1 MSREE
6 KARAG
11 AQAVIGEDE
20 ILDVA
25 VVVPRGSTKA
35 SVLGAIVGSQLGGD
49 NAMAWGIGGAM
60 LGQRVNSATKGSYP
74 SVVLALSESRL
85 YVLGR
90 EKSGV
95 VGGWKKVHR
104 VGQIDRADLAVT
116 QRRSGTVRVLELTDT
131 TSGATLEF
139 EVMNVGNLGL
149 KDLIENAKETEQ

>member
-11 AQAVIGEDE
+11 AQAVVGEDE

-35 SVLGAIVGSQLGGD
+35 GVLGAIVGSELGGN
-49 NAMAWGIGGAM
+49 NAMAWGIGGAV
-60 LGQRVNSATKGSYP
+60 LGQRVNSAAKGSYP

-95 VGGWKKVHR
+95 VGGWKKVHP
-104 VGQIDRADLAVT
+104 VGQIDRADLAVA
-116 QRRSGTVRVLELTDT
+116 QRHSGTVRVLELTDT
-131 TSGATLEF
+131 TTGATLEF

-149 KDLIENAKETEQ
+149 KDLIENAQEKDR